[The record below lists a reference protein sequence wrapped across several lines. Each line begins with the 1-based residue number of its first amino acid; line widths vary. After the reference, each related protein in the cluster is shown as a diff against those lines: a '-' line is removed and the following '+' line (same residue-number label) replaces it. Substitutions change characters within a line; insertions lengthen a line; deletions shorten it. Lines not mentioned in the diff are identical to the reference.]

1 MKRLILPLLVL
12 ASGLCHGQSSPAF
25 SFSTLPEWPSAASGP
40 IRPLPAGYRLLEYV
54 GATGEQ
60 YIDTGLNADSTLAV
74 ELTIGFHTNSVPN
87 RKLFGAYTS
96 SAYYYLTK
104 MGGYLRIYAGS
115 AQKLYV
121 LVGAETFRTNFAF
134 HTLYADPSSGTYR
147 IDGTSTTVS
156 TPSFD
161 SGYTFWLFG
170 RNGTS
175 PTYVSSNILSSA
187 KFWRSGVLVRDYI
200 PVADTNGVAGLWDR
214 VSGTMAYSATATP
227 LVAGPEVVDLD
238 SVDPLLPSS
247 RNWYRAWLAAT
258 NPPAPPVGSI
268 VLDTLVLPV
277 GVYSP
282 IRDQPSA
289 LVEAIVAEPSMLKA
303 LVQRYRSGLAPTNI
317 PVTVAHS
324 STNVVGSVSNL
335 WWVEGEGVWARL
347 RVSSVIY
354 GSHASCEIYGLRAQA
369 TDAWGTWGDFFLP
382 WQIRAVSLVAKP
394 ALATPV
400 AVPLPAEPAAPYPG
414 RIRP

>member
-1 MKRLILPLLVL
+1 MKRLLLTLLVL

-25 SFSTLPEWPSAASGP
+25 SNSSLPEWPSAASGP
-40 IRPLPAGYRLLEYV
+40 IRPESGEIKARYVRMHISAKRSGSENLMQLSEIKLTTTNGTVFAWPSGTSVSATMNGKPVATSSSETPAKLIDGNASTKMCAQNGKNLPGV
-54 GATGEQ
+54 IT
-60 YIDTGLNADSTLAV
+60 IDLGPGNSVNLVTYSRWQWYTANDVANRDPVSFSFLASNDGVQWVELNAATNATITTSRRTLAYTGNLNV
-74 ELTIGFHTNSVPN
+74 DAFASGF
-87 RKLFGAYTS
+87 Y
-96 SAYYYLTK
+96 
-104 MGGYLRIYAGS
+104 GYA
-115 AQKLYV
+115 
-121 LVGAETFRTNFAF
+121 
-134 HTLYADPSSGTYR
+134 PSD
-147 IDGTSTTVS
+147 I
-156 TPSFD
+156 
-161 SGYTFWLFG
+161 
-170 RNGTS
+170 
-175 PTYVSSNILSSA
+175 
-187 KFWRSGVLVRDYI
+187 
-200 PVADTNGVAGLWDR
+200 
-214 VSGTMAYSATATP
+214 
-227 LVAGPEVVDLD
+227 
-238 SVDPLLPSS
+238 LLPSS
-247 RNWYRAWLAAT
+247 RNWYRSWLLAT

-277 GVYSP
+277 GIYSP

-317 PVTVAHS
+317 PVTVEHS
-324 STNVVGSVSNL
+324 PTNVVGSVSNL
-335 WWVEGEGVWARL
+335 WWVEREGVWARL
-347 RVSSVIY
+347 RVSFVIY

>member
-1 MKRLILPLLVL
+1 MKRLLLPLLVL

-25 SFSTLPEWPSAASGP
+25 SFSTLPEWESSASGP
-40 IRPLPAGYRLLEYV
+40 LRP
-54 GATGEQ
+54 
-60 YIDTGLNADSTLAV
+60 
-74 ELTIGFHTNSVPN
+74 TNSVPAGGGSGGLGDLVVTCN
-87 RKLFGAYTS
+87 NFEIDSYSHVGPINGALRFTVPFETAQGWTGYALEGQSAPADVGGVMSQEYVIVDPGTGGNLVMMFNYGSEFLSFSDLWTDHPSVQNYFGPY
-96 SAYYYLTK
+96 
-104 MGGYLRIYAGS
+104 
-115 AQKLYV
+115 
-121 LVGAETFRTNFAF
+121 
-134 HTLYADPSSGTYR
+134 SGT
-147 IDGTSTTVS
+147 
-156 TPSFD
+156 
-161 SGYTFWLFG
+161 
-170 RNGTS
+170 
-175 PTYVSSNILSSA
+175 LS
-187 KFWRSGVLVRDYI
+187 
-200 PVADTNGVAGLWDR
+200 VARVA
-214 VSGTMAYSATATP
+214 
-227 LVAGPEVVDLD
+227 AGPPEIDLET
-238 SVDPLLPSS
+238 VDPLLPSS
-247 RNWYRAWLAAT
+247 RNWYRAWLSAT

-277 GVYSP
+277 GIYSP
-282 IRDQPSA
+282 IRDQPSP

-324 STNVVGSVSNL
+324 PTNVVGSVSNL

>member
-1 MKRLILPLLVL
+1 MKRLLLPLLVL
-12 ASGLCHGQSSPAF
+12 ASGLCRGQSSPAF
-25 SFSTLPEWPSAASGP
+25 SFSTLPEWETSASGP
-40 IRPLPAGYRLLEYV
+40 LRPLPAGYRLLEYV
-54 GATGEQ
+54 ESTGAQ
-60 YIDTGLNADSTLAV
+60 WIDMGSDVPMSGSVSFDLTL
-74 ELTIGFHTNSVPN
+74 TSVPN
-87 RKLFGAYTS
+87 GAGIWGQQVTG
-96 SAYYYLTK
+96 T
-104 MGGYLRIYAGS
+104 RILVYFRSMSVGFFEAGTAGTINFSTLPSVSVHDKQYGGS
-115 AQKLYV
+115 ASAVVPRHLFTTTTGTGGARTTRVRAKLRSFA
-121 LVGAETFRTNFAF
+121 LKTENGAF
-134 HTLYADPSSGTYR
+134 
-147 IDGTSTTVS
+147 
-156 TPSFD
+156 
-161 SGYTFWLFG
+161 
-170 RNGTS
+170 
-175 PTYVSSNILSSA
+175 
-187 KFWRSGVLVRDYI
+187 VRDYV
-200 PVADTNGVAGLWDR
+200 PVADANGVAGLWDR
-214 VSGTMAYSATATP
+214 VSGQMIYSATATP
-227 LVAGPEVVDLD
+227 LVAGPEIVDLD
-238 SVDPLLPSS
+238 SGDPLLPSS
-247 RNWYRAWLAAT
+247 RNWYRAWLSAT
-258 NPPAPPVGSI
+258 NPPAPAAGSI

-277 GVYSP
+277 GIYSP

-324 STNVVGSVSNL
+324 PTNVVGSVSNL